1 MTEADIELTDKQR
14 RVLEHMSEVV
24 ADPMRTT
31 VRTKRVAEALGVDR
45 TTELSQAVGYLED
58 LGAIEPYN
66 QNSNWTNWTVN
77 QDRAAEL
84 LDQ

>member
-31 VRTKRVAEALGVDR
+31 VRTKRVAEAFGCVS
-45 TTELSQAVGYLED
+45 TELSQTVGYLED
-58 LGAIEPYN
+58 IGAIEPYN

-77 QDRAAEL
+77 QERAKEL